1 MDFLVSSVKPWYA
14 YVFASSE
21 HLQKIC
27 RADLR
32 LKTQKKFF
40 GFQSSLTNDFFKL
53 WVEIRHSEFKEAA
66 SKLRDKWG
74 VDTLLNEDCLMGRTV
89 MNQRE
94 LYFHDLGECF
104 THSKRIRTTHRN
116 FSMGFGSQSLRQKL
130 AQGGKFGRASE
141 TWISKNSLESHF
153 SFIRNISLVV
163 RPWIKMRYISLF
175 QENPLYL

>member
-1 MDFLVSSVKPWYA
+1 
-14 YVFASSE
+14 
-21 HLQKIC
+21 
-27 RADLR
+27 
-32 LKTQKKFF
+32 
-40 GFQSSLTNDFFKL
+40 
-53 WVEIRHSEFKEAA
+53 
-66 SKLRDKWG
+66 
-74 VDTLLNEDCLMGRTV
+74 MGRTV
-89 MNQRE
+89 MNQSA
-94 LYFHDLGECF
+94 LSFHDLGECF

-175 QENPLYL
+175 QKNVLYNQNVCVRRIENFLRASEVKVFTKNSHKVAGSAELQRLEFQKIHLKVTFPSIKNVSWVVWSWIKVRYISLI